1 MLEAQKMY
9 WNLGKA
15 ELGIQECLKA
25 LSLAQTATLHINDK
39 SFADALRH
47 LDELERTQLRLIDG
61 YSFAE
66 KLRAWI
72 PAQVEKIRE
81 MAAKDMRDWLANVRE
96 RSELLG
102 QQALGLAQARIESD
116 NSSLGFVHEDAV
128 KLKQLVEVDFDGLLA
143 SLHLF
148 ELMGRRK
155 EFIGLLC
162 EGRRQ
167 QLAIILE
174 AQVVSMKDP
183 ELKSFQSLMENLA
196 GFFIV
201 EYYLTL
207 LPQDVYSMP
216 FVETLWDQALSKV
229 DRVVNE
235 GAAMS
240 HSHNQQQQYL
250 LKLKWALIFF
260 LGAIQAYPFPSSK
273 LYESIDALFY
283 RFVELLKEDHGRS
296 IEDAITK
303 DHLEPLRITSADQH
317 EAIKFEFLRQDPD
330 FAEMTSLPFASSL
343 CQVYD
348 VIVRFSDLFST
359 FLEGIHQRTGELDEI
374 ARKAID
380 MHMLREASRLYVERA
395 KTAELR
401 QLMVIYST
409 LSCLEKILPDI
420 TRLLAQKGNSKNIKL
435 QAQTYFAS
443 AKTEVVQVIQN
454 KLRIG
459 LSGVMESYK
468 LVNKTPDT
476 KPTGPSEG
484 IQNIVTFVG
493 QTRTLLGDQI
503 EPSVFELV
511 FGFLFKAIAAG
522 LLGTLTDP
530 SIPSINL
537 EYMEGFKNDLEFL
550 LEALTHHALNLE
562 TFAELQ
568 EIVSLAL
575 SPSCHEYMDPI
586 VRQREYSHLRSEIV
600 VPFLAKIAPK
610 FNAKRLSI
618 EDLIMLLGRQQL

>member
-1 MLEAQKMY
+1 MY

-39 SFADALRH
+39 SFADALRQ
-47 LDELERTQLRLIDG
+47 LDELERTQLRLIEG

-81 MAAKDMRDWLANVRE
+81 LAAKDMRDWLANVRE

-102 QQALGLAQARIESD
+102 QQALGLAQARIESNS
-116 NSSLGFVHEDAV
+116 NSSVGCVHEDAV

-155 EFIGLLC
+155 EFLGLLC

-196 GFFIV
+196 GFFII

-216 FVETLWDQALSKV
+216 FVETLWDQALAKV

-260 LGAIQAYPFPSSK
+260 LGAVQAYPFPSSK
-273 LYESIDALFY
+273 LYQSIDALFY
-283 RFVELLKEDHGRS
+283 RFVELLKEDHCRT
-296 IEDAITK
+296 IEEAIMK
-303 DHLEPLRITSADQH
+303 DPLEPLHITSTEQYASIQ
-317 EAIKFEFLRQDPD
+317 FEFLRQDSA
-330 FAEMTSLPFASSL
+330 FEETTTILPFAPSL
-343 CQVYD
+343 IQIYD

-380 MHMLREASRLYVERA
+380 THMLREASRLYVERA

-401 QLMVIYST
+401 QLMVVYGT
-409 LSCLEKILPDI
+409 LASLEKILPDI

-435 QAQTYFAS
+435 QAQTYFVS

-454 KLRIG
+454 KLRTG
-459 LSGVMESYK
+459 LSSFVESYK
-468 LVNKTPDT
+468 SVNRTPDT
-476 KPTGPSEG
+476 KPTGPSDC
-484 IQNIVTFVG
+484 IRNIVTYVG

-511 FGFLFKAIAAG
+511 FGFLFSHIADG

-530 SIPSINL
+530 SSQSINL
-537 EYMEGFKNDLEFL
+537 EYIEGFKLDLDFL
-550 LEALTHHALNLE
+550 LESLRHHSLNLD

-586 VRQREYSHLRSEIV
+586 ARQRDYSHLRAEIV
-600 VPFLAKIAPK
+600 VPFLSKLAPK
-610 FNAKRLSI
+610 VNAKRLSI
-618 EDLIMLLGRQQL
+618 EDLIMLLGRQKI